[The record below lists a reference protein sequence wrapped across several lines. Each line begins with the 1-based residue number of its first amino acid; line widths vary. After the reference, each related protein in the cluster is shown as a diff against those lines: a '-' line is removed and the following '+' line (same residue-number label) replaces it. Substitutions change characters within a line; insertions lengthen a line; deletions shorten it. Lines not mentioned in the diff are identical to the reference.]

1 MDDARGVTELYIDAD
16 ACPVR
21 EEAFKVAHR
30 LGIHVQVVS
39 NGARGLLIPDS
50 PLIHRVIVT
59 EGADVADDWIA
70 ERITAADVCV
80 TQDIPLAARCLDKGA
95 RALNA
100 KGHRWTGENIGNA
113 LAGRAVAEH
122 LRSTGGRTG
131 GPSGMTQADRS
142 RFLSELDTL
151 LHAAMRPAAPSLR
164 VPPGGF

>member
-1 MDDARGVTELYIDAD
+1 MPELYLDAD

-21 EEAFKVAHR
+21 EEAFRVAQR
-30 LGIHVQVVS
+30 LGIHTHVVS
-39 NGARGLLIPDS
+39 NGARGILLPDA

-70 ERITAADVCV
+70 DRITAVDVCV
-80 TQDIPLAARCLDKGA
+80 TQDIPLAARCLEKGA
-95 RALNA
+95 RALNS
-100 KGHRWTGENIGNA
+100 KGHRWTVENIGGA

-122 LRSTGGRTG
+122 LRATGERPG
-131 GPSGMTQADRS
+131 GPSGMTTADRS

-151 LHAAMRPAAPSLR
+151 LRAAMRPAAPRLI

>member
-1 MDDARGVTELYIDAD
+1 MTALYLDAD

-21 EEAFKVAHR
+21 DEAFRVAQR
-30 LGIHVQVVS
+30 LGLHTHVVS
-39 NGARGLLIPDS
+39 NGARGILLPDS

-70 ERITAADVCV
+70 DRITAADVCV
-80 TQDIPLAARCLDKGA
+80 TQDIPLAARCLEKGA

-100 KGHRWTGENIGNA
+100 KGHRWTVENIGGA

-122 LRSTGGRTG
+122 LRSTGARTG
-131 GPSGMTQADRS
+131 GPSGMTPQDRS

-151 LHAAMRPAAPSLR
+151 LRAAMRPAPPSLR

>member
-1 MDDARGVTELYIDAD
+1 MTALYLDAD

-21 EEAFKVAHR
+21 DEAFRVAGR
-30 LGIHVQVVS
+30 LAIHTHVVS
-39 NGARGLLIPDS
+39 NGARGILLPDS

-80 TQDIPLAARCLDKGA
+80 TQDIPLAARCLEKGA

-100 KGHRWTGENIGNA
+100 KGHRWTLENIGNA
-113 LAGRAVAEH
+113 LAGRTVAEH

-131 GPSGMTQADRS
+131 GPTGMTAGDRS

-151 LHAAMRPAAPSLR
+151 LRAAQRPAPPRMTL
-164 VPPGGF
+164 PPGGF

>member
-1 MDDARGVTELYIDAD
+1 MTELYLDAD

-21 EEAFKVAHR
+21 EEAFRVAAR
-30 LGIHVQVVS
+30 LQLRTHVVS
-39 NGARGLLIPDS
+39 NGARGILLPES

-80 TQDIPLAARCLDKGA
+80 TQDIPLAARCLEKGA

-100 KGHRWTGENIGNA
+100 KGHRWTTENIGNA

-122 LRSTGGRTG
+122 LRSTGARTG
-131 GPSGMTQADRS
+131 GPSGMTQQDRS

-151 LHAAMRPAAPSLR
+151 LRAAMRPAPPRLT

>member
-1 MDDARGVTELYIDAD
+1 MTALYLDAD

-21 EEAFKVAHR
+21 DEAFRVATR
-30 LGIHVQVVS
+30 LGLHTHVVS
-39 NGARGLLIPDS
+39 NGARGILLPES

-70 ERITAADVCV
+70 ERITAQDVCV
-80 TQDIPLAARCLDKGA
+80 TQDIPLAARCLEKGA

-100 KGHRWTGENIGNA
+100 KGHRWTTENIGNA

-122 LRSTGGRTG
+122 LRSTGARTG
-131 GPSGMTQADRS
+131 GPSGMTPQDRS

-151 LHAAMRPAAPSLR
+151 LRAAMRPEPPRMR

>member
-1 MDDARGVTELYIDAD
+1 MTALYIDAD

-21 EEAFKVAHR
+21 EEAFRVAAR
-30 LGIHVQVVS
+30 LQVHTHVVS
-39 NGARGLLIPDS
+39 NGARGILLPES

-70 ERITAADVCV
+70 ERITAQDVCV
-80 TQDIPLAARCLDKGA
+80 TQDIPLAARCLEKGA

-100 KGHRWTGENIGNA
+100 KGHRWTTENIGNA

-122 LRSTGGRTG
+122 LRSTGARTG
-131 GPSGMTQADRS
+131 GPAGMTQQDRS

-151 LHAAMRPAAPSLR
+151 LRAAMRPEPPRMR